1 MAYYKT
7 RNAGTW
13 NNGTRNTGGTA
24 QHPGTVAEQRNTLEH
39 QRNTPKYQQNTNVT
53 AGDHL
58 GTMEPYKTKNSC
70 SDFEE
75 NLNLTL
81 IHLTLSTQGGNIFYY

>member
-7 RNAGTW
+7 RNTGIPNKGTQ
-13 NNGTRNTGGTA
+13 NTGGTA
-24 QHPGTVAEQRNTLEH
+24 EHPGTPAEHPEIPTEH
-39 QRNTPKYQQNTNVT
+39 QRNSSGPPRNNGTIQNT
-53 AGDHL
+53 
-58 GTMEPYKTKNSC
+58 TKNNC
-70 SDFEE
+70 SHFKE